1 LNPIER
7 AWKLTRRLCTH
18 NRYFPEL
25 GELVEAVAVQVEAWQ
40 EPNPVLRRLCGI
52 T

>member
-1 LNPIER
+1 
-7 AWKLTRRLCTH
+7 
-18 NRYFPEL
+18 
-25 GELVEAVAVQVEAWQ
+25 LVEAVAVQVEAWR

>member
-1 LNPIER
+1 
-7 AWKLTRRLCTH
+7 
-18 NRYFPEL
+18 
-25 GELVEAVAVQVEAWQ
+25 LVEAVAVQVEAWQ